1 MESVWNKNKIKRNRW
16 KSYKNLSW
24 CFFQEVERLFV
35 LAFDNTDNDNIRT
48 EINSWRKWALPR
60 VNITNCNVLI
70 DSRNLLDRPIID
82 QIKKY
87 DGVRKIETGQGDDY
101 ITGCLLDYKF
111 YRDYYQLTAVDL
123 SKEKMLIQKLFSKL
137 NFMEC

>member
-1 MESVWNKNKIKRNRW
+1 M
-16 KSYKNLSW
+16 
-24 CFFQEVERLFV
+24 
-35 LAFDNTDNDNIRT
+35 
-48 EINSWRKWALPR
+48 
-60 VNITNCNVLI
+60 LI

-101 ITGCLLDYKF
+101 IAGCLLDYKF